1 MVVMGKR
8 RVAVFAFGTR
18 GDVLPVAVVAAALAR
33 AAPSASITFITHEAH
48 RNMETHLAR
57 SGVARFVAVSAPP
70 VLPGRAVAPSEAEI
84 AHSTASCD
92 HDGELKAA
100 LEIQLREECVAAMDS
115 VMGAADDSED
125 GCVIINLFA
134 LEGWHL
140 AEFYRVPCAVLAPYV
155 VPYSAPSSFER
166 RFRATHPL
174 LYR

>member
-1 MVVMGKR
+1 MAIDHRR

-33 AAPSASITFITHEAH
+33 SEPSASITFITHEAH
-48 RNMETHLAR
+48 RNMERHLVQ

-70 VLPGRAVAPSEAEI
+70 VIPGHAWE
-84 AHSTASCD
+84 
-92 HDGELKAA
+92 DGDDKLKAA
-100 LEIQLREECVAAMDS
+100 REAQLREECVAAMDS
-115 VMGAADDSED
+115 AMGDDNG

-140 AEFYRVPCAVLAPYV
+140 AELYRVQCAVLAPYV
-155 VPYSAPSSFER
+155 VPYSAPSTFER
-166 RFRATHPL
+166 RFRASHPL